1 MEKEILKNIAKALGI
16 ETDYSIPYYGEY
28 GLSSEE
34 AEEYAY
40 HRLGDAICDRV
51 EELVHKIEKLEK
63 IISVGQENN

>member
-28 GLSSEE
+28 GLSREE
-34 AEEYAY
+34 AEEYACR
-40 HRLGDAICDRV
+40 RLGDAIYDRV

-63 IISVGQENN
+63 IISNVMGD